1 MKKGINGITKAEL
14 YTEYQYTESG
24 VDIYEFLTI
33 GKEKVSVY
41 AGSESVSQLSNEQ
54 KQNVYKMRNPYIVE
68 PITEKVSSKKID
80 FKNADELRKKI
91 ENIGYEEKF
100 ERNFLGLI
108 DDLT

>member
-1 MKKGINGITKAEL
+1 
-14 YTEYQYTESG
+14 
-24 VDIYEFLTI
+24 
-33 GKEKVSVY
+33 
-41 AGSESVSQLSNEQ
+41 
-54 KQNVYKMRNPYIVE
+54 MRNPYIVE
-68 PITEKVSSKKID
+68 PITEKVYSKKID